1 MYVQYDI
8 RYTHCHFCIS
18 TVDLNGSPSNSNPS
32 KHTQVPSV
40 EFIHIYW
47 SNITAFTQGFPLHLP
62 CRAHGPSSHWAAFQ
76 SHWPAGKR
84 QTASR
89 WESARCETPATTSW
103 RGKNW
108 SFGAWKSHLIYL
120 YVDLSLSKFIYI
132 DVGFFASTIECY
144 WDLLSIFG
152 RVMRRSLIRVWNI
165 WWGTS
170 DRIEPW
176 KSFTRPPR
184 VFHSS

>member
-76 SHWPAGKR
+76 SHWPAGQAANR
-84 QTASR
+84 QPMGERQMRNASHDVV
-89 WESARCETPATTSW
+89 
-103 RGKNW
+103 
-108 SFGAWKSHLIYL
+108 AWKELEFWCMKVAL
-120 YVDLSLSKFIYI
+120 NLS
-132 DVGFFASTIECY
+132 V
-144 WDLLSIFG
+144 
-152 RVMRRSLIRVWNI
+152 R
-165 WWGTS
+165 
-170 DRIEPW
+170 
-176 KSFTRPPR
+176 
-184 VFHSS
+184 